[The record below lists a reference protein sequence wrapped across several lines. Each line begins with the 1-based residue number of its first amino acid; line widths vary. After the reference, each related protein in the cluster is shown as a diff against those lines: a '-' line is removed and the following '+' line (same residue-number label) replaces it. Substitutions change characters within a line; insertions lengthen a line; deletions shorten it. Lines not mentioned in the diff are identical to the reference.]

1 MKPLHPILVHFP
13 IALLTLSVGA
23 DLIGSVVDSDS
34 LRHTGWWALC
44 AAALGGLSAAAAGI
58 YDMRRANLSEDVHH
72 RVHRHMRVGIVLVSA
87 IVALAIWRWTLYS
100 SGGDLPAIY
109 LGLAV
114 LTLGLGAFQGWLGGE
129 LVYSDGVFVRE
140 GKAAAP
146 ADKDGEKSGHG
157 SHDH

>member
-23 DLIGSVVDSDS
+23 DLIGSFADAVS

-87 IVALAIWRWTLYS
+87 IVALTIWRWTLYS
-100 SGGDLPAIY
+100 SGGELPAIY

-140 GKAAAP
+140 GKAAEP
-146 ADKDGEKSGHG
+146 SSKDGEKSDHG